1 MVREK
6 APDALARLSELL
18 AAKVGKPV
26 TPPLCDY
33 LDTVGNTPLVKL
45 GKCLP
50 EGVKAAR
57 VLAKLEM
64 CNPGGSL
71 KDRIALQMIE
81 KAEKDGLI
89 TPGKTTLV
97 DFTSGNTGIGEAMVC
112 AAKGYKCIIVMPQVR
127 SPRLTAPGL
136 HPHLPHHTLT
146 TTSPSST
153 LTTTPTP
160 RHLRHLDHSTAPA
173 GACQFRALYHLPSVR
188 S

>member
-1 MVREK
+1 MRGTLEEREQAITDCKFELVRDSSHHRQTPTLKPVEMPAMPANEVTAYLESSGLEKELADCVNQVVREK

-18 AAKVGKPV
+18 AAKGGKPV

-71 KDRIALQMIE
+71 KDGIALQMIE
-81 KAEKDGLI
+81 TAEK
-89 TPGKTTLV
+89 
-97 DFTSGNTGIGEAMVC
+97 
-112 AAKGYKCIIVMPQVR
+112 QVLLCH
-127 SPRLTAPGL
+127 PLLHQAP
-136 HPHLPHHTLT
+136 
-146 TTSPSST
+146 
-153 LTTTPTP
+153 
-160 RHLRHLDHSTAPA
+160 
-173 GACQFRALYHLPSVR
+173 
-188 S
+188 

>member
-1 MVREK
+1 MPAMPANEVTAYLESSGLEKELADCVNQVVREK

-18 AAKVGKPV
+18 AAKGGKPV

-71 KDRIALQMIE
+71 KDRIALQVPHPSPHP
-81 KAEKDGLI
+81 
-89 TPGKTTLV
+89 TPPPPPLPPRPHPPPWPPPAPPPP
-97 DFTSGNTGIGEAMVC
+97 S
-112 AAKGYKCIIVMPQVR
+112 PPL
-127 SPRLTAPGL
+127 SPPPPPPRLHL
-136 HPHLPHHTLT
+136 RLRHPHIERLT
-146 TTSPSST
+146 THYSP
-153 LTTTPTP
+153 
-160 RHLRHLDHSTAPA
+160 
-173 GACQFRALYHLPSVR
+173 
-188 S
+188 

>member
-1 MVREK
+1 MPAMPANEVTAYLEASGLEKELADCVNQVVREK

-18 AAKVGKPV
+18 AAKGGKPV

-71 KDRIALQMIE
+71 KDGIALQMIE
-81 KAEKDGLI
+81 TAEK
-89 TPGKTTLV
+89 
-97 DFTSGNTGIGEAMVC
+97 
-112 AAKGYKCIIVMPQVR
+112 QV
-127 SPRLTAPGL
+127 LC
-136 HPHLPHHTLT
+136 HPIFA
-146 TTSPSST
+146 SST
-153 LTTTPTP
+153 HRPWP
-160 RHLRHLDHSTAPA
+160 
-173 GACQFRALYHLPSVR
+173 
-188 S
+188 